1 MRLRNAKNTSCGRAL
16 VPFFNQRAVF
26 GTCGVG
32 RGHRISQ
39 LAPRNASLYRRGMT
53 RLPVL
58 STSDSSQQGLYVY
71 ERQSRTLADLSQK
84 SKDP

>member
-1 MRLRNAKNTSCGRAL
+1 MRLWNAKNTSCGRAL

-39 LAPRNASLYRRGMT
+39 LAPRNTPLYRRGMT

-58 STSDSSQQGLYVY
+58 STSDSRSQQGLY